1 MNKERIVDT
10 LNALLQTS
18 RDGAMGFRTCAR
30 DVKSPTLAPLFE
42 ASAKRCEEG
51 AAQLEVVIRKLG
63 GQPAASG
70 SVIGIFHRTWTDIL
84 SSLSGMEER
93 VVLEE
98 CERGES
104 VALRA
109 YEAALAE
116 DLPLDVEQLVRRQYA
131 GVKENLFRIHG
142 LRDLTAKAS

>member
-1 MNKERIVDT
+1 MNKERIIDT
-10 LNALLQTS
+10 LNGLLQTS

-30 DVKSPTLAPLFE
+30 DVKSQSLAPLFE
-42 ASAKRCEEG
+42 ATSRRCEEG
-51 AAQLEVVIRKLG
+51 AAQLETAIRKLG
-63 GQPAASG
+63 GQPTPYG
-70 SVIGIFHRTWTDIL
+70 SMIGIFHRTWTDIL

-104 VALRA
+104 AALRA

-116 DLPLDVEQLVRRQYA
+116 DLPVDVERIVRRQYA
-131 GVKENLFRIHG
+131 GVKENLFKIHG
-142 LRDLTAKAS
+142 LRDLTARAS